1 MLIHDAIPAV
11 TRDITPEGFLRVR
24 ARIARS
30 GMHDYRASE
39 LGTPAGFAPAD
50 TIRVYRSPEQVFH
63 PDAIASFSGK
73 PVTDGH
79 PPAMIDAGNWRQ
91 YAVGH
96 SGAVVT
102 RDGNH
107 LAAEL
112 LITDAAAVARAEA
125 GAELSNGYHA
135 DFDFTPGVT
144 PDGEPFQAVQSN
156 IRGNHIA
163 LVDAGRCGDT
173 CRIGDEPIR
182 DCGCKGAFVTVT
194 IDGISIET
202 TATGAEAL
210 ERLRLAIEAKDGA
223 VAALSSRALDD
234 AVIETRVRERAV
246 VLDGARATFG
256 PSFDAGDQPTAAIRR
271 AVVAKLLDGSLAGR
285 SDTYVEAAF
294 DTLMRARSGVNPL
307 AAHLAAPAAAI
318 ERNAARVDR
327 DRFLTHAWKG
337 DHGVR

>member
-1 MLIHDAIPAV
+1 MLIHDAVPAV

-30 GMHDYRASE
+30 GLHDYRASE
-39 LGTPAGFAPAD
+39 LGAPAGFVSGD
-50 TIRVYRSPEQVFH
+50 TIRVYRPPEQVFH
-63 PDAIASFSGK
+63 PDAIASFVNK

-96 SGAVVT
+96 AGPAVT
-102 RDGNH
+102 RDGDH
-107 LAAEL
+107 LAADL

-135 DFDFTPGVT
+135 DFDFTPGTT
-144 PDGEPFQAVQSN
+144 PDGEPFDALQSN

-173 CRIGDEPIR
+173 CRIGDEAVR
-182 DCGCKGAFVTVT
+182 DCGCGGALLFIT
-194 IDGISIET
+194 IDGIAIET
-202 TATGAEAL
+202 TAAGAEAL
-210 ERLRLAIEAKDGA
+210 ERLRLLVEAKDGA
-223 VAALSSRALDD
+223 VAALSAKALDD
-234 AVIETRVRERAV
+234 AAIEARVQERTAA
-246 VLDGARATFG
+246 LDGARAIFG
-256 PSFDAGDQPTAAIRR
+256 PVFEAQHQPTAAIRR
-271 AVVAKLLDGSLAGR
+271 AVVAKLLDASLAGR

-294 DTLMRARSGVNPL
+294 DTLMRVRSGVNPL
-307 AAHLAAPAAAI
+307 AAHLAAPAAAGGPDI
-318 ERNAARVDR
+318 ARIKR